1 MKRYDKYKVTNIE
14 WIGEIPEH
22 WEVYRVKNL
31 VDIKKYYQI
40 GDGDHGAIKPEM
52 YCSEGVPYIRVQ
64 NLTWNGELSYNGI
77 VYIPKDIHKKNTKSH
92 LFQGDLLIAKT
103 GATIGKLGIIPDG
116 IKTANTTSSVAK
128 VSVDKNRF
136 DNKYILYSFMSPNF
150 REQLNL
156 VASQKSAQP
165 GFNNDELVDFYIS
178 VPKREEQTQIS
189 SYLDNKTSLID
200 KLINNNKKLIK
211 LLDEKRTA
219 LINKV
224 ITKGLDPNVKMR
236 DSGIE
241 WIGEIP
247 EHWEVK
253 RLKYLTQLLT
263 KRTRKNQNL
272 NKVALENIQSKTTR
286 YVETDSE
293 FQADGISFKKGDLLF
308 GKLRPYLVKIWVA
321 EFAGSAV
328 GDFFVLRNNE
338 DLVSSEY
345 LKYLLISDL
354 YVQLING
361 STFGAKM
368 PRVSWEFMTNIKLLL
383 PNLREQAELTSC
395 LESLT
400 REIDDRI
407 KFINR
412 KNKLLKE
419 YRQSLISNVVTGKV
433 KVINL

>member
-1 MKRYDKYKVTNIE
+1 MKRYSKYKDSNSE

-22 WEVYRVKNL
+22 WECTRLVNLGTFTASGIDKKINEDEELVKIINFTDIYSNSSNL
-31 VDIKKYYQI
+31 LNSKRDYMEVTAPSYKVEEHQVKK
-40 GDGDHGAIKPEM
+40 
-52 YCSEGVPYIRVQ
+52 
-64 NLTWNGELSYNGI
+64 
-77 VYIPKDIHKKNTKSH
+77 
-92 LFQGDLLIAKT
+92 GDLLFLPSSET
-103 GATIGKLGIIPDG
+103 FEDLG
-116 IKTANTTSSVAK
+116 
-128 VSVDKNRF
+128 
-136 DNKYILYSFMSPNF
+136 L
-150 REQLNL
+150 
-156 VASQKSAQP
+156 SA
-165 GFNNDELVDFYIS
+165 LVDEDLPNTAFSYHVIRLQFDKPFDHRFKKYLANNYNLLNYFS
-178 VPKREEQTQIS
+178 SEGKGTTRKILNRDSFKDACVVVPPLPEQTQIS

-263 KRTRKNQNL
+263 ERTRKNQNL
-272 NKVALENIQSKTTR
+272 NKVALENVQSKTTR

>member
-1 MKRYDKYKVTNIE
+1 MKRYSKYKDSNSE

-22 WEVYRVKNL
+22 WECTRLVNLGTFTASGIDKKINEDEELVKIINFTDIYSNSSNL
-31 VDIKKYYQI
+31 LNSKRDYMEVTAPSYKVEEHQVKK
-40 GDGDHGAIKPEM
+40 
-52 YCSEGVPYIRVQ
+52 
-64 NLTWNGELSYNGI
+64 
-77 VYIPKDIHKKNTKSH
+77 
-92 LFQGDLLIAKT
+92 GDLLFLPSSET
-103 GATIGKLGIIPDG
+103 FEDLG
-116 IKTANTTSSVAK
+116 
-128 VSVDKNRF
+128 
-136 DNKYILYSFMSPNF
+136 L
-150 REQLNL
+150 
-156 VASQKSAQP
+156 SA
-165 GFNNDELVDFYIS
+165 LVDEDLPNTAFSYHVIRLQFDKPFDHRFKKYLANNYNLLNYFS
-178 VPKREEQTQIS
+178 SEGKGTTRKILNRDSFKDACVVVPPLPEQTQIS

-211 LLDEKRTA
+211 LLEEKRTA

-263 KRTRKNQNL
+263 ERTRKNQNL